1 MNKHQLPKLFTAA
14 ALAISF
20 GIIILAAVDDANST
34 KENPNVG
41 ADTRRFVLVE
51 VVEKPTLTEF
61 GWSIWCDTE
70 TGVLYAEKGAD
81 RGGITV
87 LLDADG
93 KPLLY
98 EEENDG

>member
-1 MNKHQLPKLFTAA
+1 MNRHRLPQLFTAIV
-14 ALAISF
+14 LAVCF

-41 ADTRRFVLVE
+41 ADTRRFVPVE
-51 VVEKPTLTEF
+51 VVVKPTLNEF

-70 TGVLYAEKGAD
+70 TGVLYAKMEHTGL
-81 RGGITV
+81 TV

-98 EEENDG
+98 EEENNG